1 MMEVYGEKNTMEEVQ
16 GTQQESVENQEVTEE
31 DDYLD
36 SEQME
41 SMETMD
47 MERMMEEYEAQEV
60 HRGKKL
66 EGIIVAANDD
76 GWLVDVGYKC
86 EGFLPKREWTHRVLV
101 EDVEE
106 PSVGDTIRVQ
116 VVNVTQNE
124 DSQLTVSRWRSAFDE
139 RWNAVEEALAE
150 DAPISVKGLRK
161 VKGGLIINCCGIEG
175 FVPVSHLAEEGRGVN
190 PGKFVDETLD
200 VKLLDKDR
208 RKRRLV
214 FSRRNVLEE
223 EMQEERGTFYE
234 DVSEGDVLSGVVTS
248 LTSFGVFVSLGPVE
262 GLVHLSELSW
272 KRNAK
277 PKDLVKK
284 GDEVK
289 VKVIGMDKEENRISL
304 SMKQTMADPWE
315 SVAERWNS
323 GDRVEG
329 TVTNLT
335 DFGAF
340 VEIEPGVE
348 GLVHIG
354 DLSWTRIKH
363 PKEVLR
369 KGDTVEVQV
378 LEVDGDRR
386 RISLGYKQL
395 HDPWNGVEERY
406 QAGQDLEVKAVR
418 LAEFGVFVELE
429 KGVEGLIHISQLS
442 RERVEKPEDVIAEG
456 AEVTARIL
464 EVNPKERRIR
474 LSLSALQEPLADEP
488 AQRDEDGGRP
498 ERSSSSRNRDGGN
511 RDNRRSRGGRGSS
524 GRGSAPSFPQEETAV
539 TLGDV
544 WGDLV
549 NQKIEDQE

>member
-498 ERSSSSRNRDGGN
+498 ERSSSPRNRDGGN